1 MRGVRG
7 RLLVTIVGLV
17 ALTSIVLGVGAYLYV
32 ATSLRGQQ
40 QEQAVA
46 QTDFNVGV
54 LADQVLPAGATK
66 QDLVDTGLIGAFEL
80 RGGREPS
87 STSATAIQ

>member
-17 ALTSIVLGVGAYLYV
+17 ALTSVVLGVGAYLYV
-32 ATSLRGQQ
+32 ATSLREQQ
-40 QEQAVA
+40 QGEAIA

-54 LADQVLPAGATK
+54 LADQLLPSDATREDVVSTNLL
-66 QDLVDTGLIGAFEL
+66 QAFEL
-80 RGGREPS
+80 RGAKRR
-87 STSATAIQ
+87 

>member
-1 MRGVRG
+1 MRGIRG

-32 ATSLRGQQ
+32 ATSLRDQQ
-40 QEQAVA
+40 QDEAVA

-54 LADQVLPAGATK
+54 LADQLLPPDPSREELA
-66 QDLVDTGLIGAFEL
+66 DSGLIRAFEL
-80 RGGREPS
+80 PE
-87 STSATAIQ
+87 